1 MKEEINLPKNYSPYP
16 ELIICSNT
24 LVNVQIPFLIGQIP
38 LLLIGMNSIP
48 QIWLS
53 ARTARGSQEWKYIVE
68 ANKSLNPAVYVDSQD
83 ENRTVYV
90 KVSNTIIIKAVAQ
103 SATKAAIDV
112 LDLRPVGL
120 NVYGDSS
127 GLSLATNR
135 FEGNSM
141 MNSRAAFALGK

>member
-1 MKEEINLPKNYSPYP
+1 MKDEINLPKNYSPYP
-16 ELIICSNT
+16 ELSICGNT

-48 QIWLS
+48 QVWLS
-53 ARTARGSQEWKYIVE
+53 APTSRESQEWKYIVE
-68 ANKSLNPAVYVDSQD
+68 ANRSLNPAVYVDAQD

-90 KVSNTIIIKAVAQ
+90 KISNTIIIKAVAQ
-103 SATKAAIDV
+103 TATKAAVDV

-135 FEGNSM
+135 FTGNSM
-141 MNSRAAFALGK
+141 MNTRVAFALGK

>member
-1 MKEEINLPKNYSPYP
+1 MS
-16 ELIICSNT
+16 
-24 LVNVQIPFLIGQIP
+24 
-38 LLLIGMNSIP
+38 SIP

-53 ARTARGSQEWKYIVE
+53 AHISRGSQEWKYIVE
-68 ANKSLNPAVYVDSQD
+68 ANRSLNPAVYVDAQE

-103 SATKAAIDV
+103 SATKAAVDV
-112 LDLRPVGL
+112 LDLRSIGL

-135 FEGNSM
+135 FTGNSM
-141 MNSRAAFALGK
+141 MNSRVAFALGK